1 MPHDER
7 SLGRSTIAI
16 HGGRAGTDRD
26 GAVVAPLYQ
35 TVNFAQEVGT
45 AEGLQYARYGN
56 NPNAEAVQRL
66 LAKLEGAEAALVLS
80 SGMGATACALLAL
93 LRPGDHL
100 ISSSWI
106 YGGTHKLLT
115 TEFEA
120 IGIGVTFVDPMELRG
135 FRKAM
140 RNETRAIFIE
150 TPVNPTCRVVD
161 MRPLAQLA
169 SEHGLAF
176 AVDSTFA
183 TPINF
188 RPLEHGADVVIHSA
202 TKFLNGHHDVLAGA
216 VVGTASYIEEV
227 RQKMMVW
234 GQAPDPFAC
243 WLLDRGLKT
252 LSVRVRQACI
262 NAAAVAAWCITRPEI
277 AHVHYPGL
285 ASHPDHER
293 ATRTLDA
300 YGSMMGVEIAGGALA
315 AERFLRK
322 LEIITH
328 APSLGGV
335 HSLASEP
342 RFTSHAS
349 LTPAERQAMGIPD
362 GFVRLSIGLE
372 DAEDII
378 ADLEQALA

>member
-1 MPHDER
+1 MAHDVR
-7 SLGRSTIAI
+7 TLGTSTIAI
-16 HGGRAGTDRD
+16 HGGHGSGDRN
-26 GAVVAPLYQ
+26 GAVVTPLYQ
-35 TVNFAQEVGT
+35 SVNFLQEVGT
-45 AEGLQYARYGN
+45 GEGLRYTRYGN
-56 NPNAEAVQRL
+56 NPNAETVQRR
-66 LAKLEGAEAALVLS
+66 LALLEGAEAALVLS

-106 YGGTHKLLT
+106 YGGTHHLLT
-115 TEFEA
+115 AEFGA
-120 IGIGVTFVDPMELRG
+120 IGIGVTFIDPMDSRG
-135 FRKAM
+135 FRKAIKKH
-140 RNETRAIFIE
+140 TRAIFLE
-150 TPVNPTCRVVD
+150 TPVNPTSRVVD

-216 VVGTASYIEEV
+216 VMGTASYIEEV

-243 WLLDRGLKT
+243 WLLERGLKT
-252 LSVRVRQACI
+252 LGVRVRQQCA
-262 NAAAVAAWCITRPEI
+262 NALEVAKWCATRPEI
-277 AHVHYPGL
+277 VRVHYPGL
-285 ASHPDHER
+285 PSHPDHEA
-293 ATRTLDA
+293 ATRSLGA
-300 YGSMMGVEIAGGALA
+300 YGSMLGIEVAGGGPG
-315 AERFLRK
+315 AEAFLRK

-328 APSLGGV
+328 APSLGGIE
-335 HSLASEP
+335 SLASEP
-342 RFTSHAS
+342 RFTSHAGLS
-349 LTPAERQAMGIPD
+349 PEERSRMGIPD
-362 GFVRLSIGLE
+362 GFVRLSIGIE

-378 ADLEQALA
+378 ADIEQALV